1 MVTQVSQ
8 KVVMAAEKIRT
19 EPEQE
24 REQAE
29 HVASFFAKEG
39 QTEER
44 DALPTM
50 SSLKDSVDEEEFVVV
65 EDTKEVRPA
74 FTQGQLHQL
83 VAIIDSA
90 MDRGAK
96 SARALQIA
104 MEDRLQTS
112 LSTVSSFALSTTFA
126 KSSDPSDE

>member
-1 MVTQVSQ
+1 
-8 KVVMAAEKIRT
+8 
-19 EPEQE
+19 
-24 REQAE
+24 
-29 HVASFFAKEG
+29 
-39 QTEER
+39 
-44 DALPTM
+44 M